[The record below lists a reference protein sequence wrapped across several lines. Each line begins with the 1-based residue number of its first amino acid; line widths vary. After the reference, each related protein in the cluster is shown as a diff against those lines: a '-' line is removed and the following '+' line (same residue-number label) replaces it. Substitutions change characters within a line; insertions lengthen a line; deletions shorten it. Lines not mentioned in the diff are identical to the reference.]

1 VPAALDGPVFALY
14 GTQFPMYRGFM
25 MLVALLMLLAIWLL
39 LTRTRIGLVIQAAL
53 PHPETVEALGHNV
66 PRVFTTVFAAGTA
79 LAGLAGVIGGNY
91 RVTEPG
97 MAFSMGP
104 IVFVVVVFGGLGSLT
119 GCFIASIL
127 MGLIQTFAVVLDY
140 SLADLLEMVGIVVT
154 KATPGSEFL
163 MVTLPRIAALLP
175 FILLVLILVLRPRG
189 LMGTRDT

>member
-1 VPAALDGPVFALY
+1 
-14 GTQFPMYRGFM
+14 
-25 MLVALLMLLAIWLL
+25 
-39 LTRTRIGLVIQAAL
+39 
-53 PHPETVEALGHNV
+53 
-66 PRVFTTVFAAGTA
+66 
-79 LAGLAGVIGGNY
+79 VIGGNY

-140 SLADLLEMVGIVVT
+140 SLADLLEVFGFVVT

-189 LMGTRDT
+189 LLGTRDT

>member
-1 VPAALDGPVFALY
+1 MVG
-14 GTQFPMYRGFM
+14 
-25 MLVALLMLLAIWLL
+25 
-39 LTRTRIGLVIQAAL
+39 
-53 PHPETVEALGHNV
+53 ALGHNV

-104 IVFVVVVFGGLGSLT
+104 IVFVVVVFGGLGSLS

-140 SLADLLEMVGIVVT
+140 SLADLLGLFGVMVT

-163 MVTLPRIAALLP
+163 MVSLPRIGALLP